1 MGIPRLNRFIRQ
13 HCPCDLK
20 KMHLS
25 ELKGKVLA
33 IDTSIYLYKF
43 KAKGSIITNMYLM
56 CSLLKQYAIKPIFV
70 FDGKPPPEK
79 KSIIEMRK
87 MKKEAAEK
95 EYNSLKAKISLMTDW
110 RSKKILE
117 QKIARLAKK
126 FIRIKNYEIREVK
139 ALFRS
144 LGVSFMNA
152 VGEADKWCAKLVLDG
167 YAYACVSEDMDMFVY
182 GCPLVI
188 RYINLINQTA
198 ILYDLHK
205 ILENLR
211 LSLVEF
217 RSLCILSGSD
227 YHYNSSTH
235 IKPISYY
242 YDRIKNYKTMNRT
255 RGDFYNWLYD
265 REALPL
271 SKGDYCKAHALFN
284 TTSLIILPHMI
295 KKDYPQPNELKD
307 ILKKDNFIFPPDH

>member
-13 HCPCDLK
+13 YCARDLK
-20 KMHLS
+20 TMHLS
-25 ELKGKVLA
+25 ELKGQTLA

-43 KAKGSIITNMYLM
+43 KAKGSIVTNMYLM
-56 CSLLKQYAIKPIFV
+56 CSLLKRYKIKPIFV

-79 KSIIEMRK
+79 KGIIEMRR

-95 EYNSLKAKISLMTDW
+95 EYNTLKAQISLMTNW
-110 RSKKILE
+110 RSKKIIE

-126 FIRIKNYEIREVK
+126 FIRIKNYEIRQVK
-139 ALFRS
+139 TLFRS

-188 RYINLINQTA
+188 RYLSLINQTA
-198 ILYDLHK
+198 IVYDLHK

-227 YHYNSSTH
+227 YHYNSSTYV
-235 IKPISYY
+235 KPISYY
-242 YDRIKNYKTMNRT
+242 YCRINNYKSTNRT

-271 SKGDYCKAHALFN
+271 SKDNYCKAHALFN
-284 TTSLIILPHMI
+284 TASLIILPDMI
-295 KKDYPQPNELKD
+295 KTAYPQPNELKD
-307 ILKKDNFIFPPDH
+307 ILRKENFIFPPVQ